1 MKITFTQFLGANSD
15 VSDELLQPNYAVE
28 ATNVFTDQ
36 GALSTWKGLNS
47 VGVSPVWNST
57 TGTLQSLFLMDN
69 TRWLAF
75 ASEANTVFLQM
86 AKNSDWQV
94 AFTNTTLGPQY
105 TSKSLAIA
113 GGGTT
118 YPVVFHK
125 LGIEV
130 PTTPLVAT
138 VTAKATPAN
147 SKKVSWSIAGTVSD
161 TIGNRIARSYIYT
174 FVNDSG
180 REGPPSAP
188 SNLVYTNDDENVT
201 LAGFQAVPQSDLTK
215 IRIYVAASGGTY
227 NFLKE
232 LTASTANYLVI
243 SNTFGAAI
251 TTTLYSPPPVGLL
264 GLVSM
269 ANGMLAG
276 YVGNDVYLSEPY
288 QSHAWPEDYIKSMD
302 YPIKGLAAIGNMLY
316 ISTDGYP
323 VIGTGNTPAFMS
335 FSKLGAIPANY
346 SSRSMVTM
354 GVGFNSTSTMMNM
367 GMSIMY
373 ASRDGIVLLTAGSA
387 MMASD
392 GIISERVYQQMN
404 PSSIHAYFYRNKY
417 VGFYDSGLS
426 GSITAETGEIIPAKG
441 GFILD
446 PMRKTVTYTDVYC
459 QVAFSDKE
467 SGKLYLAIKQGDNTN
482 KLYEWNEGSTNLTQ
496 AWKTKPVQ
504 TEPINFSV
512 ARVWAKRYPFT
523 FQLYADDAV
532 AHTQTVT
539 SEEPFRLPS
548 GYRSRKWAARITG
561 DTYVNGIFLATSV
574 KELMQ

>member
-1 MKITFTQFLGANSD
+1 MKIAFTQFLGANSD

-36 GALSTWKGLNS
+36 GALNTWKGLKS
-47 VGVSPVWNST
+47 IGVSPVWNST
-57 TGTLQSLFLMDN
+57 TGTLKSLYLMDSL
-69 TRWLAF
+69 RWLAWTSVTDV
-75 ASEANTVFLQM
+75 AFLQI
-86 AKNSDWQV
+86 AKNDDWQV
-94 AFTNTTLGPQY
+94 AFTNTTIGPQY

-118 YPVVFHK
+118 YPDVFRK
-125 LGIEV
+125 LGIDS
-130 PTTPLVAT
+130 PTTTLIAS

-147 SKKVSWSIAGTVSD
+147 SVKVKWSIAGTVSD
-161 TIGNRIARSYIYT
+161 TIGNRIAKSYIYT
-174 FVNDSG
+174 FVNDLG
-180 REGPPSAP
+180 REGPPSTA
-188 SNLVYTNDDENVT
+188 SNLVYTNDDEYVT
-201 LAGFQAVPQSDLTK
+201 LSGFQAIPQPDLTK
-215 IRIYVAASGGTY
+215 IRIYVASSGGTY

-232 LTASTANYLVI
+232 ITASTADYLVI
-243 SNTFGAAI
+243 DNTFGAAI
-251 TTTLYSPPPVGLL
+251 TTTLYSPPPLGLL

-276 YVGNDVYLSEPY
+276 YIGNDLYFSEPY

-302 YPIKGLAAIGNMLY
+302 YPIRGLAAIGNMLY

-323 VIGTGNTPAFMS
+323 VIGTGNTPAYMT

-346 SSRSMVTM
+346 SARSVVTM

-392 GIISERVYQQMN
+392 GIISERVYQAMS
-404 PSSIHAYFYRNKY
+404 PASIHAYFYRNKY
-417 VGFYDSGLS
+417 IGFYDSGLT
-426 GSITAETGEIIPAKG
+426 GSITTETGEIIPAKG

-459 QVAFSDKE
+459 QAAFSDKA
-467 SGKLYLAIKQGDNTN
+467 SGKLYISINESGVN

-496 AWKTKPVQ
+496 AWKSKPIQ
-504 TEPINFSV
+504 TEPVNMSI
-512 ARVWAKRYPFT
+512 ARVWAKRYPVT
-523 FQLYADDAV
+523 FQLYADDTLQ
-532 AHTQTVT
+532 HTQTVT
-539 SEEPFRLPS
+539 SQEPFRLPS
-548 GYRSRKWAARITG
+548 GYRARKWAARISG
-561 DTYVNGIFLATSV
+561 DSYVNAILLATSV
-574 KELMQ
+574 GELMT